1 MDPMQI
7 AACADASGGVI
18 RTTALR
24 SAGATARDIRR
35 ACASGAVA
43 QLRGGVYATPHAAA
57 DVVTAAIHGG
67 ALCCASE
74 LARHGVWVL
83 DASRVHVALGGGGRE
98 YPHPGCACVAHWDG
112 RSPGYGRVDL
122 ERALVQLARCQG
134 PESFFA
140 AFESAWR
147 LGLLS
152 RRARMRIRARLEAR
166 HRHLVDLARA
176 DADSGLESILR
187 LRLLRLGIPL
197 RCQVLI
203 RDVGRVDFVLGER
216 IILEV
221 DGRDNHDDATHRHK
235 DLVRDANAAALGYI
249 TLRFDYALVLHDWPR
264 VQAAILRARAVAR

>member
-1 MDPMQI
+1 MDPTQI
-7 AACADASGGVI
+7 AARADAAGGVI
-18 RTTALR
+18 RTAALR

-35 ACASGAVA
+35 ACESGAVTR
-43 QLRGGVYATPHAAA
+43 LRGGVYTTPHAAA
-57 DVVTAAIHGG
+57 GVLTAAAHGG

-74 LARHGVWVL
+74 LARLGVWVL
-83 DASRVHVALGGGGRE
+83 DSSRLHVAMGGGGHE
-98 YPHPGCACVAHWDG
+98 YTHPECTCLPHWDDPP
-112 RSPGYGRVDL
+112 PGYGRVDV

-152 RRARMRIRARLEAR
+152 RRARMSIRARLDAR
-166 HRHLVDLARA
+166 HRWLVDLARA

-197 RCQVLI
+197 RCQVVI
-203 RDVGRVDFVLGER
+203 RGVGRVDFVLGER

-235 DLVRDANAAALGYI
+235 DLVRDANAAALGYV
-249 TLRFDYALVLHDWPR
+249 TLRFDYALVMHDWPR
-264 VQAAILRARAVAR
+264 VAAAILRARAVAR